1 METKWHHLCWGLSY
15 ILHHSQQA
23 LIKVGFK
30 HFAHLPNP
38 HLKPPVLSLLVP
50 GSVEKPITEPHN
62 GVLDQT
68 VGLGTKITKRWQSSR
83 EREKKKSHVLS
94 NMYKCQLFN
103 YSCLLQ
109 SLLCVSIYNL
119 LRDTISVVM
128 AIYVKT
134 FLVVITQWGKIFVC
148 SSHDNVVS
156 ILPID

>member
-83 EREKKKSHVLS
+83 EREKKITRTIEHVQMPTL
-94 NMYKCQLFN
+94 QL
-103 YSCLLQ
+103 Q
-109 SLLCVSIYNL
+109 
-119 LRDTISVVM
+119 
-128 AIYVKT
+128 
-134 FLVVITQWGKIFVC
+134 
-148 SSHDNVVS
+148 
-156 ILPID
+156 LPIAIPFMCFHLQPFKRYHLSCNGHLCQNIPCSNYTVGKNICVFFPW